1 MKKLTAAQI
10 RRRMYE
16 LWQKAGFPLGR
27 DDEFYL
33 QAEEE
38 LLGEEKERLVVER
51 KASP

>member
-1 MKKLTAAQI
+1 LSKKP
-10 RRRMYE
+10 
-16 LWQKAGFPLGR
+16 GFPSGR

-51 KASP
+51 